1 MEIFQGTIS
10 PQYRC
15 RPFLENGKPMGLL
28 FYAKDSTSQELFF
41 ALIATVILA
50 VDFFVWYKLGFTFFL
65 IALLASIGGFIF
77 TAVSGRNK
85 NQKTG
90 VKYLLDDIKE
100 VKIID
105 TEMAMS
111 FQKSAS
117 SSVAGALVGG
127 ALLGGAGAVVGSVA
141 AGNKT
146 YKEQV
151 VRIGVKF
158 HDSNWVVLQ
167 ANIDDSMS
175 GRVNKS
181 NMEILM
187 QMTSM
192 KQAAP
197 F

>member
-1 MEIFQGTIS
+1 MDIFQGTIS
-10 PQYRC
+10 SEYRC
-15 RPFLENGKPMGLL
+15 RPFLSGGKPAGLL
-28 FYAKDSTSQELFF
+28 FYKKDSASQQLLFV
-41 ALIATVILA
+41 LIASLILV
-50 VDFFVWYKLGFTFFL
+50 VDLAVWYKLGFEYFL
-65 IALLASIGGFIF
+65 LALLASLAVFVCF
-77 TAVSGRNK
+77 AVSGRSQAQNR
-85 NQKTG
+85 G
-90 VKYLLDDIKE
+90 VKYLLDEIQE
-100 VKIID
+100 VKVLD
-105 TEMAMS
+105 NDMAMAY
-111 FQKSAS
+111 QKSGS

-167 ANIDDSMS
+167 ADINDSMM
-175 GRVNKS
+175 GQVNKS
-181 NMEILM
+181 NMEILL